1 MNKKGQA
8 FEMLGFIILA
18 VAFIIVFTLL
28 KTASTK
34 GYVSTIKELYEI
46 QEGEGFRAGIN
57 AILQT
62 TEKRTGKSMIELL
75 GIAAQLG
82 NDTIYFGPTIGN
94 INVTSELKKRFDAI
108 YGEYHWYFK
117 IPFELPPQKD
127 IQIVVV
133 ADVSGSMCDDVY
145 EFKNVPQIIDTLRA
159 QGKSVSMRLF
169 LLPGQL
175 RCCPPIG
182 IITCASFPSTEYFD
196 CVTLNA
202 AKCNLKGSTDEDW
215 GNGLACA
222 IEEGP
227 KGGWNN
233 YSIKIG
239 IPLSDEL
246 PGSSDNCPKSPSSQ
260 QYQSLQNGINAAK
273 NIGMYVFPF
282 KAVTGKEC
290 CPSCNCGYSPGCGI
304 CYSGGNVFTK
314 EQCLC
319 DETLEYYMSKIAN
332 ETGGEMI
339 KLKDA
344 SEIVEKISGIVGS
357 INITGIPYLEAGY
370 PIPNEKNIRSVTFA
384 IPTPSKEFLE
394 FDAYQW
400 S

>member
-8 FEMLGFIILA
+8 FETLGFIVLA

-34 GYVSTIKELYEI
+34 GYVSTTKELYEI
-46 QEGEGFRAGIN
+46 HEGEGFRAGIN
-57 AILQT
+57 AILQM

-75 GIAAQLG
+75 GIASLLK
-82 NDTIYFGPTIGN
+82 NDTIYFGPTIGSIN
-94 INVTSELKKRFDAI
+94 ITEELKKRFDAI
-108 YGEYHWYFK
+108 YGKNHWHFK
-117 IPFELPPQKD
+117 IPFGIPPQRD
-127 IQIVVV
+127 IQIIVV

-145 EFKNVPQIIDTLRA
+145 EFKKVPEIINVLRA

-175 RCCPPIG
+175 MCCQPIG
-182 IITCASFPSTEYFD
+182 TITCASFPSTAYFD
-196 CVTLNA
+196 CKSLST
-202 AKCNLKGSTDEDW
+202 AKCSLKGQTDEDW

-227 KGGWNN
+227 KNGWNN
-233 YSIKIG
+233 YSIKVG
-239 IPLSDEL
+239 IPISDEL
-246 PGSSDNCPKSPSSQ
+246 PGGSETCTKSPSSA

-273 NIGMYVFPF
+273 KIGMYVFPF

-290 CPSCNCGYSPGCGI
+290 CPSCNCGYKEGCGI
-304 CYSGGNVFTK
+304 CYSGRYLFTST
-314 EQCLC
+314 QCRC
-319 DETLEYYMSKIAN
+319 DETLEYYMSTIAN
-332 ETGGEMI
+332 ETKGEMI

-344 SEIVEKISGIVGS
+344 SEIVDKIIGIVGGL
-357 INITGIPYLEAGY
+357 NITGIPHIEAGY
-370 PIPNEKNIRSVTFA
+370 PIPKEKNIRAVTTA
-384 IPTPSKEFLE
+384 IPTPAKDFVV
-394 FDAYQW
+394 FYAYQW

>member
-1 MNKKGQA
+1 MNRKGQA
-8 FEMLGFIILA
+8 FEMLGFIVLA

-34 GYVSTIKELYEI
+34 SYVLTTKELYEI
-46 QEGEGFRAGIN
+46 HEGEGFRAGIN

-62 TEKRTGKSMIELL
+62 TEQKTGKPMIELL
-75 GIAAQLG
+75 GIAALLN
-82 NDTIYFGPTIGN
+82 NDTIYFGPTIGSIN
-94 INVTSELKKRFDAI
+94 ITEELKKRFDAI
-108 YGEYHWYFK
+108 YGENHWYFK
-117 IPFELPPQKD
+117 IPFELPPQRD

-133 ADVSGSMCDDVY
+133 ADVSGSMCDDIY
-145 EFKNVPQIIDTLRA
+145 EFKKVPQIIDALRA

-175 RCCPPIG
+175 YCCPPIG
-182 IITCASFPSTEYFD
+182 LISCASFPSTEYFD
-196 CVTLNA
+196 CLTLNA
-202 AKCNLKGSTDEDW
+202 AKCNLKGQTEEDW

-227 KGGWNN
+227 KNGWNN

-239 IPLSDEL
+239 IPISDEL
-246 PGSSDNCPKSPSSQ
+246 PGGSETCTNSTTSM
-260 QYQSLQNGINAAK
+260 QYRSLQNGINAAK

-304 CYSGGNVFTK
+304 CYSGGYSFTPL
-314 EQCLC
+314 QCRC

-344 SEIVEKISGIVGS
+344 SEIVDKIVGIVGA

-370 PIPNEKNIRSVTFA
+370 PIPKEKNVRAVTTA
-384 IPTPSKEFLE
+384 IPTPAKDFVILY
-394 FDAYQW
+394 AYQW